1 MEREMLSKTHIMFIP
16 FPAQGHMSPMMQF
29 AKRLAWKGLRI
40 TIVLPAQIRDS
51 MQITNPLINTECI
64 SFDFDKDDGMPYSM
78 QAYMGVVKLK
88 VTNKLSDLLE
98 KQRTNGYPVN
108 LLVVDSLYPSR
119 VEMCHQLGVKGAP
132 FFTHSCAVG
141 AIYYNARLGKL
152 KIPPEEGLTSV
163 SLPSIPLLGRD
174 DLPIIRTGTFPD
186 LFEHLGNQ
194 FSDLDKADW
203 IFFNTFD
210 KLENEEAKW
219 LSSQW
224 PITSIGPLI
233 PSMYLDKQLPNDK
246 DNGIDFYKADVGSC
260 IKWLDAK
267 DPGSVV
273 YASFGSVKHNLGDD
287 YMDEVAWGLLHSKYH
302 FIWVV
307 IESERTKLSSDFL
320 AEAEAEEKG
329 LIVSW
334 CPQLQVLSHKSIG
347 SFMTHCG
354 WNSTVEAL
362 SLGVPM
368 VAVPQQ
374 FDQPVNA
381 KYIVDV
387 WQIGVRVPIGEE
399 GVVLRGEVANCIK
412 DIMEGEIGDE
422 LRGNALKWKG
432 LAVEAMEK
440 GGSSDKNI
448 DEFISKLVSS

>member
-16 FPAQGHMSPMMQF
+16 FPAQGHMSPMTQF
-29 AKRLAWKGLRI
+29 AKRLAWKGVRI
-40 TIVLPAQIRDS
+40 TIILPAEIRDS
-51 MQITNPLINTECI
+51 MQINNSLINTECI

-98 KQRTNGYPVN
+98 KQKTNGFPVK
-108 LLVVDSLYPSR
+108 LLVVDALYPSG

-132 FFTHSCAVG
+132 FFTQSCAIG

-152 KIPPEEGLTSV
+152 KIPLEEGLSSV
-163 SLPSIPLLGRD
+163 SLPSMPLMGRN
-174 DLPIIRTGTFPD
+174 DLPIVDSGPFLD
-186 LFEHLGNQ
+186 LLEYFGNQ

-210 KLENEEAKW
+210 KIENEEAKW
-219 LSSQW
+219 LSSHW
-224 PITSIGPLI
+224 PITTIGPTI
-233 PSMYLDKQLPNDK
+233 PSMYLDKQLLNDK
-246 DNGIDFYKADVGSC
+246 NYGINLFKPDVESC
-260 IKWLDAK
+260 IKWLDAR

-273 YASFGSVKHNLGDD
+273 YASFGSLYNLGQD

-302 FIWVV
+302 FLWVV
-307 IESERTKLSSDFL
+307 RESERRKLRSNFL
-320 AEAEAEEKG
+320 LEAEEKG

-354 WNSTVEAL
+354 WNSTLEAL

-368 VAVPQQ
+368 VSMPQW
-374 FDQPVNA
+374 FDQTTNA

-387 WQIGVRVPIGEE
+387 WRIGVQVPTGEK
-399 GVVLRGEVANCIK
+399 GVVLRGEVAECIK
-412 DIMEGEIGDE
+412 DAMEGEVGKE
-422 LRGNALKWKG
+422 LRGNALKWKE
-432 LAVEAMEK
+432 LAVEAMGE

-448 DEFISKLVSS
+448 DAFLSKLVYT